1 MKRSIIGVIAHVDAG
16 KTTLTEA
23 MLFKSG
29 ARDKLGR
36 VDKRDAFLDTH
47 SIERERGITVFSKQ
61 AILPL
66 ENTEV
71 TIIDTPGH
79 IDFTPETERSLS
91 VQDYAI
97 LVVSAPEGV
106 MPHTMTL
113 YNLLSAR
120 KIPTF
125 IFVNKTDIAERRRID
140 LIGELKRSFGTACT
154 DFNLEAENQDRFFEE
169 CAGADETLME
179 DYFECGAIERDKIAS
194 SIKARRII
202 PCIFGSALKC
212 EGVGVLLRAIDTYT
226 IPRRYSQT
234 VFGAK
239 VYKIATDPTGARLTY
254 LKITGGSIAPKDTV
268 RYVAQGGEL
277 ISEKIEGI
285 RLYSADKYKSLKIA
299 EAGSVCAVVGLTKT
313 QAGMGIG
320 SELSDTVTVEPV
332 LDYRMIFNDK
342 STDVYD
348 AYLKLSPLIE
358 EDPSLGLRYDSK
370 TKEIRVKLMG
380 DIQTE
385 VLTRIIKDRFGFD
398 VSFGEGSILYKET
411 INDKVY
417 GAGHFEPLMHYAE
430 VRLRLEPAERGAGLI
445 ISTNCPQDRLKTNWQ
460 RLILSHLE
468 GRAHRGVL
476 TRSPI
481 TDMKITLIAGR
492 AHPKHTEG
500 GDFRE
505 ATFRAL
511 RQGLMKAD
519 SMLLEPT
526 FDFTIELPADC
537 LGKAMTD
544 ISNMHGE
551 CEPPEFFGDIARIS
565 GNCPV
570 YTMRSYAKDLRAYTH
585 GAGRITLTVGEYA
598 PCHNAEQIIAER
610 GYDPESDTRNY
621 ADSIFCKNG
630 SGYIV
635 PWYEADAKMHTENP
649 EEDEVRE
656 SDTEGDDIAVPERAR
671 AIKYTGTAA
680 DDKELMKIFESTY
693 GKIKRRSA
701 PERIENAAKAEEKPK
716 RKKAPQ
722 KGDDYL
728 IIDGYNLIVAWD
740 ELKALADAE
749 LSHARD
755 TLIRLICNYRGYKK
769 CTVILVFDAYKRKEN
784 EGSVEEI
791 GGITVVYT
799 KERQTADA
807 YIEKATY
814 SLTEKNSVRVVT
826 SDFVEQLVVLGNGA
840 TRVSAREFIA
850 EINSTAADIKEL
862 TDR

>member
-47 SIERERGITVFSKQ
+47 TIERERGITVFSKQ
-61 AILPL
+61 ATLSL
-66 ENTEV
+66 ENTDV

-97 LVVSAPEGV
+97 LVISAPEGV

-113 YNLLSAR
+113 YGLLSAR

-125 IFVNKTDIAERRRID
+125 IFINKTDIAQRRRID
-140 LIGELKRSFGTACT
+140 IMGEIKRAFGNCCV
-154 DFNLEAENQDRFFEE
+154 DFNLEKENEGRFFEE
-169 CAGADETLME
+169 CAAADEALME
-179 DYFECGAIERDKIAS
+179 DYFESGEIDRQKLCAS
-194 SIKARRII
+194 VYSRKVI

-212 EGVGVLLRAIDTYT
+212 EGVGTLLSAIDRYT
-226 IPRRYSQT
+226 LPRRYSST

-239 VYKIATDPTGARLTY
+239 VYKISTDPSGARLTY
-254 LKITGGSIAPKDTV
+254 LKLTGGSLAPKDTV
-268 RYVAQGGEL
+268 TYVTSGGETV
-277 ISEKIEGI
+277 SEKIEGI
-285 RLYSADKYKSLKIA
+285 RLYSADKYKSLKIC
-299 EAGSVCAVVGLTKT
+299 EAGMVCAVVGLSKT

-320 SELSDTVTVEPV
+320 SEICDSVTVEPV
-332 LDYRMIFNDK
+332 LDYRMIFDDK
-342 STDVYD
+342 TTDIYD
-348 AYLKLSPLIE
+348 AYLKLTPLIE

-385 VLTRIIKDRFGFD
+385 VLTRIIKDRFGLS

-411 INDKVY
+411 IAEKVY

-430 VRLRLEPAERGAGLI
+430 VRLRLEPTERGMGLVFA
-445 ISTNCPQDRLKTNWQ
+445 TNCPQDRLKINWQ

-519 SMLLEPT
+519 SILLEPT
-526 FDFTIELPADC
+526 FDFTIEIPSEY
-537 LGKAMTD
+537 LGRAMTD

-551 CEPPEFFGDIARIS
+551 CDPPEFYGDTARLC

-570 YTMRSYAKDLRAYTH
+570 YTMRSYAKELRAYTH
-585 GAGRITLTVGEYA
+585 GAGRITMTVGEYA
-598 PCHNAEQIIAER
+598 VCHNAEEVIAER

-649 EEDEVRE
+649 EASELRE
-656 SDTEGDDIAVPERAR
+656 SDEGEESIAVPERAK
-671 AIKYTGTAA
+671 ASTYKGTAA
-680 DDKELMKIFESTY
+680 EDKELMRIFESTY

-701 PERIENAAKAEEKPK
+701 PERVVNAAKAEEKPK
-716 RKKAPQ
+716 RKKPIER
-722 KGDDYL
+722 GEDYL
-728 IIDGYNLIVAWD
+728 IIDGYNLIFAWD
-740 ELKALADAE
+740 ELKKIADAE

-755 TLIRLICNYRGYKK
+755 TLIHLMCNYRGYKK
-769 CTVILVFDAYKRKEN
+769 CNLILVFDAYKRKDN

-814 SLTEKNSVRVVT
+814 SLSEKNSVRVVT
-826 SDFVEQLVVLGNGA
+826 SDYVEQLVVLGNGA
-840 TRVSAREFIA
+840 TRVSAREFV
-850 EINSTAADIKEL
+850 EEVNTTAADISLFTK
-862 TDR
+862 